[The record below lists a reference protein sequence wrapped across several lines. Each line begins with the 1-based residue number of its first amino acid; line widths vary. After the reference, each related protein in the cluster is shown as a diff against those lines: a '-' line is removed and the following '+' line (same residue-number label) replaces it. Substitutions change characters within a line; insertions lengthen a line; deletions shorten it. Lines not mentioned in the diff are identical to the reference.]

1 MTAPI
6 RHLLPDEID
15 QLLDGEVGF
24 GVAPLE
30 AHVRECDQCRAELEA
45 GRRLVD
51 AVERLPRL
59 APSPLFAEHAMAQV
73 NVYEP
78 WYVAARDFAERSVA
92 RLAPQ
97 SRPLRVVAGAAGLSV
112 AAAVTVACVWLAG
125 HLGAVF
131 FFGTVLRARLRDAVI
146 EQLGAVV
153 SGLFGPQAVDTLRA
167 GGPAFVI
174 AAMTA
179 VVVLIMAAGLAVR
192 SVVARSRRT
201 RG

>member
-1 MTAPI
+1 MTAPT

-30 AHVRECDQCRAELEA
+30 AHVAECDQCRAELDA

-59 APSPLFAEHAMAQV
+59 APSPLFAEHTMAQV

-78 WYVAARDFAERSVA
+78 WYVAARDFAD
-92 RLAPQ
+92 RLATRLVPR
-97 SRPLRVVAGAAGLSV
+97 SRLLRVVAGAGGLSV
-112 AAAVTVACVWLAG
+112 AAAVTVACVWLVG
-125 HLGAVF
+125 HLDAVF
-131 FFGTVLRARLRDAVI
+131 FFGTVVRARLRDAVI
-146 EQLGAVV
+146 EQFGALV
-153 SGLFGPQAVDTLRA
+153 SGLFGPQAVETLRA

-179 VVVLIMAAGLAVR
+179 IVVLVMAAGLAVR
-192 SVVARSRRT
+192 SAVARSRRT